1 MSKTTRLPSIITNR
15 KVSRF
20 QSVDAFRV
28 LAIAA
33 VVLIHTT
40 PFETASS
47 AIGNELDAATIVNQ
61 LARFAVPFFFV
72 ISGFFWSR
80 KISSTGDVVGSSLQ
94 LSKRLLV
101 LFCSWSLIY
110 LVPWNAAETF
120 NFGTFGPLKHIYWNL
135 SSSVSHPL
143 RTLFEGTGIHLW
155 FLMGLL
161 WSVMISAL
169 LLRLRLEFA
178 LAPFAVLLYAV
189 GLAGKAYRD
198 TPIGFHVDFNFRDG
212 PFFSLVFFVTG
223 HFLHT
228 RRSGHR
234 WFRTGLLLASVGL
247 ALHFLELLLLH
258 RIWGTSMMQDYVV
271 GTYLFGTGC
280 ALVALSRDPR
290 IAWSWTSSVGP
301 LVLGVYALHVV
312 FVDLLVPLDR
322 FYSPQPAWEI
332 AYPVIVLLLSTL
344 LARWLSR
351 FSLTRSLV
359 T

>member
-1 MSKTTRLPSIITNR
+1 M
-15 KVSRF
+15 
-20 QSVDAFRV
+20 
-28 LAIAA
+28 
-33 VVLIHTT
+33 LIHTT
-40 PFETASS
+40 PFESTSS
-47 AIGNELDAATIVNQ
+47 SIGNELDAATVVNQ

-80 KISSTGDVVGSSLQ
+80 KISSTGDIFGSSLQ

-110 LVPWNAAETF
+110 IFPWNAAESF
-120 NFGTFGPLKHIYWNL
+120 DFGSFGPLKQLYWNIG
-135 SSSVSHPL
+135 SSINHPL
-143 RTLFEGTGIHLW
+143 RTLLEGTGIHLW

-161 WSVMISAL
+161 CSVIISAL
-169 LLRLRLEFA
+169 LLRLRMGFA
-178 LAPFAVLLYAV
+178 LAPLAVLLYAV

-212 PFFSLVFFVTG
+212 PFFSLIFFVTG

-228 RRSGHR
+228 RRPAHH
-234 WFRTGLLLASVGL
+234 WCRTGLLLASVGL

-258 RIWGTSMMQDYVV
+258 RLWGSSMLQDYVV

-290 IAWSWTSSVGP
+290 IAWSWTSSIGP
-301 LVLGVYALHVV
+301 LVLGIYALHVV
-312 FVDLLVPLDR
+312 FVDLLAPLDR
-322 FYSPQPAWEI
+322 LWSPHPAWEI
-332 AYPVIVLLLSTL
+332 AYPVIVFLLSTL

-351 FSLTRSLV
+351 FSMTRPLV
-359 T
+359 A